1 MTIKKYLAAGAL
13 IASAVLGTAPAQ
25 AQYYYGNGSYN
36 YRVTPQYGGGF
47 RLRDSYGNSSTYT
60 PQYGGGYRY
69 RNSWGGG
76 GSITPQYG
84 GGYRVRGYY

>member
-1 MTIKKYLAAGAL
+1 MNLKKYLVAASFAAG
-13 IASAVLGTAPAQ
+13 TAFFSVPAE
-25 AQYYYGNGSYN
+25 AQYYNYN
-36 YRVTPQYGGGF
+36 YRVTPQYGGGYQV
-47 RLRDSYGNSSTYT
+47 RDNYGNYSNYT

-69 RNSWGGG
+69 RNSSGGY